1 MILLYLRGKE
11 MPVGTV
17 EAVGMQQEWNG
28 RLEEESS
35 GIPVHT

>member
-11 MPVGTV
+11 IPVGTV
-17 EAVGMQQEWNG
+17 EAVGMQQEWNR
-28 RLEEESS
+28 RLEEDSL